1 MYIKVYARVQQGQGK
16 IALITKKKQRVESV
30 FKKSVQHTKKC
41 K

>member
-16 IALITKKKQRVESV
+16 IALITKKERVESV